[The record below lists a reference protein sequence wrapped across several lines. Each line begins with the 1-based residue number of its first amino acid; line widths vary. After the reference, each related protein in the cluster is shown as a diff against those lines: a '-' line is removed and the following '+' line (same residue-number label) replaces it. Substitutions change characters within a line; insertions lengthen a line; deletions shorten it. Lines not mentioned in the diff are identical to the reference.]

1 MLICQQSITKVG
13 HTNQIQG
20 DYNMQTKKFILV
32 FTVNGT
38 LRLISYEEAVKLLL
52 HEKSRP
58 SDFIKIILHVVWVF
72 RKGGTVILISL
83 GWGIMTP

>member
-1 MLICQQSITKVG
+1 MLICQQSITNVE

-38 LRLISYEEAVKLLL
+38 LRLISYEEAVKLL

-58 SDFIKIILHVVWVF
+58 RDYQDYL
-72 RKGGTVILISL
+72 TCSL
-83 GWGIMTP
+83 GFSKGWYGHPH